1 MYKKWTKSFAKKVW
15 KSPLALAV
23 TAGILAGAGFMPSAF
38 AASSAG
44 GTVTFDSVITGTT
57 ADTEYTSNPDL
68 VSASIGTNLGAK
80 LSTYI
85 FNDNKTAEN
94 VQIGGIH
101 VTNQYLNVNV
111 RAKNGATLVVNDGIS
126 SYLHNSMNVVADKI
140 IVGAD
145 NREGIF
151 ADGAN
156 INIKGDVEVTATG
169 DNGKGL
175 VAYLDSIIG
184 VAGQSSGTYSTASLK
199 VDGKATIESVNHAVQ
214 ASGADINITDG
225 VDIHSSDGIAVRAMA
240 YRTWTSD
247 TTNPMYSEERM
258 ANVSIVGGK
267 IVADKYDAIHNEGS
281 NVYLNSEGKNSLQVK
296 GDVVMLDRN
305 SHTANTIMKLVDDKS
320 SWTGGLYT
328 ANYMIDNGANMQLTL
343 QNGGTWTNKGENFNV
358 YEGDS
363 SILGLDYTAT
373 VANLTGGAD
382 EASAGLIFQNT
393 SRDLNI
399 KNYSGYTKVFYDHAN
414 DGTTI

>member
-85 FNDNKTAEN
+85 FNDNKTAQN

-111 RAKNGATLVVNDGIS
+111 RAKNGATLLVDNGIS
-126 SYLHNSMNVVADKI
+126 SYLHNTMNVVADKI
-140 IVGAD
+140 IVGAN
-145 NREGIF
+145 NREGVF
-151 ADGAN
+151 ADGAAIN
-156 INIKGDVEVTATG
+156 INGDVEINATG
-169 DNGKGL
+169 DNGRGL
-175 VAYLDSIIG
+175 VAYLDSIIDDG
-184 VAGQSSGTYSTASLK
+184 SMNGTYSTASLK
-199 VDGKATIESVNHAVQ
+199 VDGKATIESVNHAIQ
-214 ASGADINITDG
+214 ASGADINITKL
-225 VDIHSSDGIAVRAMA
+225 VDVHSTDGIAVRAMA
-240 YRTWTSD
+240 YRAWTSD
-247 TTNPMYSEERM
+247 TTDTRYSEERM

-281 NVYLNSEGKNSLQVK
+281 NVYLNSEGKNSLEVV

-305 SHTANTIMKLVDDKS
+305 SHTANTIMKLVDDES

-328 ANYMIDNGANMQLTL
+328 ANFMIDNGANMQLTL
-343 QNGGTWTNKGENFNV
+343 QNGGTWTNKGEDFNV

-363 SILGLDYTAT
+363 AIVGLDYTAT

-399 KNYSGYTKVFYDHAN
+399 KNYSG
-414 DGTTI
+414 